1 MALLKKLLASR
12 NCTSNAAA
20 DSETSSL
27 NEKTSLLKTVRI
39 TESTLPEREVE
50 AEREKQQK
58 RYDCRISTTVLAN
71 HLVMRA

>member
-1 MALLKKLLASR
+1 MALFKKLLTNR
-12 NCTSNAAA
+12 NCTNNSA

-27 NEKTSLLKTVRI
+27 NEKSSLLKSVRI
-39 TESTLPEREVE
+39 KESALPKQDVE